1 MNNKFCSLKQIT
13 QIVRNLQKKGKK
25 VVFTN
30 GCFDLIHVGHV
41 SLFQKAKS
49 LGDILI
55 VAINSDK
62 SLANIKGPKRPLVCQ
77 KDRVKVLSALQA
89 IDYIIIFSQSTPY
102 EVLKQIKP
110 DILVKGAD
118 YKIKDIIG
126 REFVKKVYR
135 FPFVKGKSTTNLINL
150 IVERYGKIHK

>member
-1 MNNKFCSLKQIT
+1 LNNKFCSLKQIT

-49 LGDILI
+49 LGDVLI

-89 IDYIIIFSQSTPY
+89 IDYIIIFSQNTPY
-102 EVLKQIKP
+102 EILKQIKP

-135 FPFVKGKSTTNLINL
+135 YPFIKGKSTTNLIKL
-150 IVERYGKIHK
+150 IVERYGNKL

>member
-13 QIVRNLQKKGKK
+13 KIVRNLQKKGKK

-49 LGDILI
+49 LGDVLI

-62 SLANIKGPKRPLVCQ
+62 SLASIKGPKRPLVCQ

-89 IDYIIIFSQSTPY
+89 IDYIIIFSKNTPY

-118 YKIKDIIG
+118 YKVKDIIG

-135 FPFVKGKSTTNLINL
+135 FPFVKGKSTTNLIKL
-150 IVERYGKIHK
+150 IVERYGNKQ

>member
-41 SLFQKAKS
+41 NLFQKAKS
-49 LGDILI
+49 LGDVLI

-89 IDYIIIFSQSTPY
+89 IDYIIIFSQNTPY

-135 FPFVKGKSTTNLINL
+135 FPFVKGKSTTNLIKL
-150 IVERYGKIHK
+150 IVERYGNKL

>member
-25 VVFTN
+25 AVFTN

-49 LGDILI
+49 LGDVLI

-77 KDRVKVLSALQA
+77 KDRVKVLSALSA
-89 IDYIIIFSQSTPY
+89 IDYVIIFSQNTPY

-135 FPFVKGKSTTNLINL
+135 FPFVKGKSTTNLIKL
-150 IVERYGKIHK
+150 IVERYGNKL

>member
-1 MNNKFCSLKQIT
+1 MNSKFCSLKQIT

-30 GCFDLIHVGHV
+30 GCFDLIHVGHI

-49 LGDILI
+49 LGDVLI

-77 KDRVKVLSALQA
+77 KDRVKVLSALED
-89 IDYIIIFSQSTPY
+89 IDYIIIFSQNTPY

-135 FPFVKGKSTTNLINL
+135 FPFVKGKSTTNLIKL
-150 IVERYGKIHK
+150 IVERYGNFC

>member
-13 QIVRNLQKKGKK
+13 QIVRNFQKKGKK

-30 GCFDLIHVGHV
+30 GCFDLIHVGHI

-49 LGDILI
+49 LGDVLI

-77 KDRVKVLSALQA
+77 KDRVKVLSALQF
-89 IDYIIIFSQSTPY
+89 IDYIIIFSQNTPY
-102 EVLKQIKP
+102 EVLKKIKP

-118 YKIKDIIG
+118 YKVKDIIG
-126 REFVKKVYR
+126 REFVKEVYR

-150 IVERYGKIHK
+150 IVERYAKNN

>member
-49 LGDILI
+49 LGDVLI

-89 IDYIIIFSQSTPY
+89 IDYIIIFSQNTPY

-135 FPFVKGKSTTNLINL
+135 YPFVKGKSTTNLINL
-150 IVERYGKIHK
+150 IVERYGKNN

>member
-13 QIVRNLQKKGKK
+13 QTVRNLQKKGKK

-49 LGDILI
+49 LGDVLI

-77 KDRVKVLSALQA
+77 KDRVKVLSALEA
-89 IDYIIIFSQSTPY
+89 IDYIIIFSQNTPY

-135 FPFVKGKSTTNLINL
+135 YPFVKGKSTTNLINL
-150 IVERYGKIHK
+150 IVERYGNKL